1 MALRYDELKA
11 PFVDFGNGVKLALD
25 LAEFTDAVS
34 KEKAAKELRET
45 NDVMD
50 ASIRKLRE
58 LIQQEKQLRV
68 PVEDESFMR
77 RFLRPKKY
85 YPDSTFDMMK
95 AFYRMKAKENFIS
108 DHLTTS
114 SVKNA
119 LEDRVVQILPKR
131 DQHGR
136 RILYMEMGAKWNCTK
151 VPSLEVIRC
160 TNMLMETVGQE
171 PTTQLNGIVFVI
183 NFDKLSLSHIGQFPP
198 KFVKTVVDHG
208 QKNSPHRIKGIHIVN
223 NARMFNIFFKI
234 FKPFL
239 GKKWSQRIF
248 LHGVEFKSLHEH
260 IDADCLPSFL
270 GGTYELPVEYDGAVI
285 GQLLDCYKE
294 KFEKEET
301 HGYVPEVKES

>member
-1 MALRYDELKA
+1 MALRYDEQRT
-11 PFVDFGNGVKLALD
+11 PFVDFGNGVKLALNLD
-25 LAEFTDAVS
+25 EFTDALS

-45 NDVMD
+45 PDVMD

-68 PVEDESFMR
+68 PVQDESYLM

-95 AFYRMKAKENFIS
+95 AFYRMKARENFIS
-108 DHLTTS
+108 DHLTTAS
-114 SVKNA
+114 IKNA

-136 RILYMEMGAKWNCTK
+136 RILYMEMGAKWNCSK
-151 VPSLEVIRC
+151 VPALEVIRC
-160 TNMLMETVGQE
+160 TNMLMETVGRE
-171 PTTQLNGIVFVI
+171 PATQLNGIVFVI
-183 NFDKLSLSHIGQFPP
+183 NFDKLSLSHISQFPP

-208 QKNSPHRIKGIHIVN
+208 QKNSPYRIKGIHIVN

-248 LHGVEFKSLHEH
+248 LHGVEFKSLH
-260 IDADCLPSFL
+260 DTSNRTVSPTFL
-270 GGTYELPVEYDGAVI
+270 GGAYELP
-285 GQLLDCYKE
+285 
-294 KFEKEET
+294 
-301 HGYVPEVKES
+301 

>member
-11 PFVDFGNGVKLALD
+11 PFVDFGSGVKLRLN
-25 LAEFTDAVS
+25 LEEFTEVTS
-34 KEKAAKELRET
+34 KEKAASELRET
-45 NDVMD
+45 AEVMD

-58 LIQQEKQLRV
+58 LIQQEKELNL
-68 PVEDESFMR
+68 PVDDEAYMK

-85 YPDSTFDMMK
+85 YPESSFDMMK
-95 AFYRMKAKENFIS
+95 AFYRMKARQNFIS
-108 DHLTTS
+108 DQLTTK
-114 SVKNA
+114 SVQHA
-119 LEDRVVQILPKR
+119 LEDRVVQLLPKR

-160 TNMLMETVGQE
+160 TNLLMETVGRE
-171 PTTQLNGIVFVI
+171 PATQLNGIVFVI
-183 NFDKLSLSHIGQFPP
+183 NFDKLSLSHISQFPP
-198 KFVKTVVDHG
+198 KFVKTVVEHG
-208 QKNSPHRIKGIHIVN
+208 QKHSPYRIKGIHIVN

-270 GGTYELPVEYDGAVI
+270 GGTYELPAYDGAVI
-285 GQLLDCYKE
+285 GELLDCYKE
-294 KFEKEET
+294 KFEEEEKY
-301 HGYVPEVKES
+301 GYVSEVKQS

>member
-1 MALRYDELKA
+1 MALQYDEQKV
-11 PFVDFGNGVKLALD
+11 PFVDFGNGVKLQLS
-25 LAEFTDAVS
+25 LEEFTDAAS

-45 NDVMD
+45 AEVMEE
-50 ASIRKLRE
+50 SIRKLRE
-58 LIQQEKQLRV
+58 LVDQEKQLKL
-68 PVEDESFMR
+68 PVEDESFMK

-85 YPDSTFDMMK
+85 YPESTFDMMK
-95 AFYRMKAKENFIS
+95 AFYQMKAKANFIS
-108 DHLTTS
+108 DQLTTHS
-114 SVKNA
+114 IQNA

-160 TNMLMETVGQE
+160 TNMLMEAIGRE
-171 PTTQLNGIVFVI
+171 PATQLSGVVFII
-183 NFDKLSLSHIGQFPP
+183 NFDKLSLSHISQFPP

-208 QKNSPHRIKGIHIVN
+208 QKNSPYRIKGMHIVN

-248 LHGVEFKSLHEH
+248 LHGVELKALHDH
-260 IDADCLPSFL
+260 IDPDCLPSFL
-270 GGTYELPVEYDGAVI
+270 GGAYELPAYEGAVI

-294 KFEKEET
+294 KFEEEEKY
-301 HGYVPEVKES
+301 GYIAEVKHS